1 MEFYLNGEKRNYD
14 GDPDLNLMEYLRNTE
29 KIISPKDGCSPEGV
43 CGCCTVLLD
52 NKAVKSCISAM
63 KRVEGKQVLT
73 TEGLSPEKR
82 ETVVNA
88 FMEKG
93 GLQCGFCTPGIL
105 MKVWPLFEK
114 PEQPCREDFVK
125 ALNSNLCRCTG
136 FKKIVDSCMH
146 AADAFQQGKQ
156 LTLPAYSGKL
166 GDSLPK
172 YDSKRLA
179 TGHAPYVAD
188 VELEGMLHG
197 ALKFSDHPR
206 AKVLSIDLSEAS
218 EHSGVES
225 ILTSEDIPGAR
236 HTGLI
241 VQDWPLMIK
250 AGEETRYIG
259 DVLAIVVADKEK
271 NAREAVQKIQVDYEV
286 LTPVTDPKLALE
298 GSSPQVH
305 SKGNILSDAEIHRG
319 DLENARQKSAFISSG
334 TYSTQRIEH
343 AFMEMECCLATP
355 WEQGVEVYSQSQGV
369 YEDRKSISSILGL
382 PQEQV
387 RVKLMPNGGGFG
399 GKED

>member
-1 MEFYLNGEKRNYD
+1 MEFYLNGEKRNYE
-14 GDPDLNLMEYLRNTE
+14 GDPNLNLMDYLRNAE

-63 KRVEGKQVLT
+63 KRVEGKEVVT
-73 TEGLSPEKR
+73 TEGLSAEKR

-114 PEQPCREDFVK
+114 PEQPSREDFVK

-136 FKKIVDSCMH
+136 FKKIVDSCVH
-146 AADAFQQGKQ
+146 AAEAIQQGKT
-156 LTLPAYSGKL
+156 LSLPAYTGKL

-172 YDSKRLA
+172 YDSRRLA

-188 VELEGMLHG
+188 VELEGMLYG

-206 AKVLSIDLSEAS
+206 AKVLSMDLSEAGA
-218 EHSGVES
+218 HPGVER
-225 ILTSEDIPGAR
+225 IFTAEDIPGAR

-241 VQDWPLMIK
+241 VQDWPLMIEI
-250 AGEETRYIG
+250 GEETRYIG
-259 DVLAIVVADKEK
+259 DVLAVVVADTEK
-271 NAREAVQKIQVDYEV
+271 NAREAVQKINVDYEV
-286 LTPVTDPKLALE
+286 LTPVTDPKAALE
-298 GSSPQVH
+298 SSSPQVH
-305 SKGNILSDAEIHRG
+305 AKGNCFR
-319 DLENARQKSAFISSG
+319 
-334 TYSTQRIEH
+334 
-343 AFMEMECCLATP
+343 M
-355 WEQGVEVYSQSQGV
+355 
-369 YEDRKSISSILGL
+369 RKSIVVMSKPHAKKVLTSARGPTPPSGSNTRSWKWNVVLRHLQRMASKSI
-382 PQEQV
+382 PRV
-387 RVKLMPNGGGFG
+387 RVFMRIARASVASWDFPRKWFV
-399 GKED
+399 

>member
-1 MEFYLNGEKRNYD
+1 MEFYLNGEKRNYE
-14 GDPDLNLMEYLRNTE
+14 GDPNLNLMDYLRNTE

-63 KRVEGKQVLT
+63 KRVEGKEVVT
-73 TEGLSPEKR
+73 TEGLSAEKR

-114 PEQPCREDFVK
+114 PEQPSREDFVK

-136 FKKIVDSCMH
+136 FKKIVDSCVH
-146 AADAFQQGKQ
+146 AAEAIQQGK
-156 LTLPAYSGKL
+156 TLSLPSYTGKL

-172 YDSKRLA
+172 YDSRRLA

-188 VELEGMLHG
+188 VELEGMLYG

-206 AKVLSIDLSEAS
+206 AKVLSMDLSEAGA
-218 EHSGVES
+218 HPGVER
-225 ILTSEDIPGAR
+225 IFTAEDIPGAR

-241 VQDWPLMIK
+241 VQDWPLMIEI
-250 AGEETRYIG
+250 GEETRYIG
-259 DVLAIVVADKEK
+259 DVLAVVVADTEK
-271 NAREAVQKIQVDYEV
+271 NAREAVQKINVDYEV
-286 LTPVTDPKLALE
+286 LTPVTDPKAAL
-298 GSSPQVH
+298 
-305 SKGNILSDAEIHRG
+305 
-319 DLENARQKSAFISSG
+319 
-334 TYSTQRIEH
+334 
-343 AFMEMECCLATP
+343 
-355 WEQGVEVYSQSQGV
+355 
-369 YEDRKSISSILGL
+369 
-382 PQEQV
+382 
-387 RVKLMPNGGGFG
+387 
-399 GKED
+399 